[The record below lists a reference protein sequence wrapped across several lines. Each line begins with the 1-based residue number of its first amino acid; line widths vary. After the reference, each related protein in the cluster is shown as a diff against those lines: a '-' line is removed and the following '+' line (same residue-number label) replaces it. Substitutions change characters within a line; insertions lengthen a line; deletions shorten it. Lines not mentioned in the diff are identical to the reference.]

1 MMQNTEYIGNILG
14 KIPHICSFCLIG
26 SSPSKNSPCI
36 LHELFFCAQYKRLA
50 YGHEG
55 LDGLYG
61 NFYPH
66 RGLKRPYIFLYNKI
80 TLNYDV

>member
-1 MMQNTEYIGNILG
+1 MLLGIVYTKNTPG
-14 KIPHICSFCLIG
+14 KIPHICSFCLID
-26 SSPSKNSPCI
+26 SSPQNSSCI